1 MNEKE
6 IRKMQMNEEEKETM
20 KAIWFPKEWHKV
32 IKERAEEE
40 GYPIYKY
47 IMMLSN
53 NKNIFNEKSN

>member
-6 IRKMQMNEEEKETM
+6 INEKVIDKSEM
-20 KAIWFPKEWHKV
+20 KAVWFPKEWHAV
-32 IKERAEEE
+32 IAQRAKDER
-40 GYPIYKY
+40 YPIYKY